1 MAEEWYRNAHKLA
14 NAKALS
20 RAEIEK
26 TVGAI
31 KQEQHELT
39 ERLKEAELGRKNI
52 EAGLKNA

>member
-14 NAKALS
+14 DAKALS

-52 EAGLKNA
+52 EAGL